1 MYSDKILSLKNLKR
15 HWTIW
20 GEFFHTDNPSRIL
33 KPAVLKMFEFTTQT
47 NNLKINMLLLAN
59 LVVQVCFK
67 ATPLFTCKHLF
78 FKNHWQCCVIFL
90 KSWLSLFLRCVYIS
104 TLIKSVYF
112 SASYQGVLHSLSVC
126 LFYKKL

>member
-1 MYSDKILSLKNLKR
+1 MLR
-15 HWTIW
+15 H
-20 GEFFHTDNPSRIL
+20 
-33 KPAVLKMFEFTTQT
+33 
-47 NNLKINMLLLAN
+47 
-59 LVVQVCFK
+59 
-67 ATPLFTCKHLF
+67 
-78 FKNHWQCCVIFL
+78 FL